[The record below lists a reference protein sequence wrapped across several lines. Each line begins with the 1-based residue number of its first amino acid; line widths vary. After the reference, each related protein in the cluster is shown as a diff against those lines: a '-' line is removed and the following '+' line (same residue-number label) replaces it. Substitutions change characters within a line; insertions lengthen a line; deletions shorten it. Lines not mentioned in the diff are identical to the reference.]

1 MDHEIVVLYTRNN
14 DMGFE
19 GKWMQLEDIRLSEVS
34 QAQKHKRCMFS
45 PIMWKTEPK
54 INIYAKLSMT
64 I

>member
-1 MDHEIVVLYTRNN
+1 MDGSVKCGIHTRENYSATGSD

-45 PIMWKTEPK
+45 LIRGRQ
-54 INIYAKLSMT
+54 IQR
-64 I
+64 